1 MDEVAQDPASI
12 DPASARRHGS
22 DDPEPTGAAE
32 LYIVLL
38 PGNRPGGRADVPDP
52 GPPGSS
58 GLPGAPSLRRT
69 GPAVQVGVK
78 VPSSQAG
85 QLLQVFE
92 RVVPL
97 AVWQTSV
104 IGSLF
109 GAAAAH
115 LPPAGTTAVV
125 ILEIVVPPL
134 LLRRRKREKD
144 K

>member
-1 MDEVAQDPASI
+1 MDEVAPDPTSL
-12 DPASARRHGS
+12 DPASARRHRS

-32 LYIVLL
+32 LYIILF
-38 PGNRPGGRADVPDP
+38 PGPGGHADVPDP

-58 GLPGAPSLRRT
+58 GAPSLRRI
-69 GPAVQVGVK
+69 GPAVQAGVR
-78 VPSSQAG
+78 VPPAQAG
-85 QLLQVFE
+85 RLLRVAE
-92 RVVPL
+92 RIVPL

-109 GAAAAH
+109 GAAAAR

-134 LLRRRKREKD
+134 LLRRRRREKD
-144 K
+144 Q